1 MSDLRFCRLVFSV
14 ALAVALVGCGSD
26 KPKMVT
32 CSGKVTH
39 KGKPVTAGSINFF
52 PDAANSFQKDNP
64 SSILQL
70 DGSFTAKTF
79 PWGDGIPPG
88 TYRVTLAPQLAARL
102 NASAYG
108 SPEKTP
114 WKIEIPDGG
123 LVDQTLEVKTPETE
137 TDPNN

>member
-1 MSDLRFCRLVFSV
+1 MFDFRFCRTGFAL
-14 ALAVALVGCGSD
+14 ALAVTFVGCGSD

-39 KGKPVTAGSINFF
+39 KGKAVTAGSINFF
-52 PDAANSFQKDNP
+52 PDASNSFQKDNP

-88 TYRVTLAPQLAARL
+88 TYRVTLAPQLASRL
-102 NASAYG
+102 NAPAYA
-108 SPEKTP
+108 SPEKTL

-123 LVDQTLEVKTPETE
+123 LKDQILEVKAAKLDYE
-137 TDPNN
+137 DP